1 MAHLVVVPI
10 KLQVA
15 VPARPCLRRRANLL
29 LEAREPERFLVESVF
44 WVVVQGRDAR
54 LEKVGV
60 GPDRRRVRVADPPD
74 GADREDRV
82 ERRIL
87 VAMCIFGYVRN
98 WSMTLMGSIPSEQK
112 THADLRP
119 SEVLLGDCPGEEK
132 CHRVS
137 GVEDGGVLFAHAVKM
152 AGQTYSKRAVR
163 PANYRPRCRSY
174 LCPVNQLENRVSPV
188 TLLSRGRDQTL
199 PRVEY
204 TVERI
209 RTGSRRMHVGV
220 PPPRLLKLVRTSE
233 RILLMWFDLV
243 SLRGVLWWC
252 NGRHARGTG
261 EISAARGVEGDQN
274 TDCSWRRRLKRKE
287 KRGPPRPARRTH

>member
-1 MAHLVVVPI
+1 MGRCAGPRC
-10 KLQVA
+10 
-15 VPARPCLRRRANLL
+15 PSRESRRRPRSTKGTSRGSTRWCRSRGSCRA
-29 LEAREPERFLVESVF
+29 
-44 WVVVQGRDAR
+44 
-54 LEKVGV
+54 
-60 GPDRRRVRVADPPD
+60 ADPRRYVHIRVCEKLEYDLD
-74 GADREDRV
+74 GFNSIRAKNACRLTSKRGTS
-82 ERRIL
+82 RRL
-87 VAMCIFGYVRN
+87 A
-98 WSMTLMGSIPSEQK
+98 
-112 THADLRP
+112 
-119 SEVLLGDCPGEEK
+119 GEEK